1 VLTACALSLSNRPFT
16 RTCVDLFPGPGRQEA
31 AGAAIPGEFEVIGA
45 STGPGFPIV
54 GLLLVG
60 TACLRGS
67 GARVPHWSAASFPPP
82 HCSIN
87 FRRDRVAGLS
97 AARSA
102 LLSSG
107 PKGSSTMCRCC
118 SRALTRSRVLLL
130 ACGLR
135 ARAADKAASE
145 QASKYRRR
153 GSGLRGFRVSAQA
166 KQVHCG
172 AGLNVFDQQLQ
183 NKTLERAHRV
193 GVGTGRG
200 LSVGSGCVFG
210 RQVCTGE

>member
-1 VLTACALSLSNRPFT
+1 VLTACALSLSNRTFT
-16 RTCVDLFPGPGRQEA
+16 RTCIDLFPGPARQEA
-31 AGAAIPGEFEVIGA
+31 AGVAIPGEFEVIGA

-67 GARVPHWSAASFPPP
+67 GARIRHWSAASFPLA
-82 HCSIN
+82 IN
-87 FRRDRVAGLS
+87 VRRDRVAGLS

-130 ACGLR
+130 SRAVFC

-153 GSGLRGFRVSAQA
+153 GSGLRGFR
-166 KQVHCG
+166 
-172 AGLNVFDQQLQ
+172 
-183 NKTLERAHRV
+183 E
-193 GVGTGRG
+193 
-200 LSVGSGCVFG
+200 
-210 RQVCTGE
+210 